1 MVRVRGVGQPLG
13 CQLRLA
19 RCNRHTIHPLS
30 CAAAADRYRRDFCHD
45 LTVHCHSIEPALHG
59 WCPDSAAVLY
69 DEPIMLLQAAR
80 AAACGLAQK
89 CCHVRTVSSVVDLI
103 SGSTVSEH
111 TSDLQQVARDFA
123 RQQLAPHG
131 AVWDKEEIFPV
142 DVLKQAAE
150 LGFAGLFVDEQY
162 GGCGLS
168 RSDGKDECNRCV
180 KHAAAQGHQP
190 RQCAPAGVVIFEALS
205 YGDVPT
211 TAYLTI
217 HNMVAGV
224 LNRWGRHAQHNVLVP
239 SPTADSHAASL
250 SALDV

>member
-1 MVRVRGVGQPLG
+1 
-13 CQLRLA
+13 
-19 RCNRHTIHPLS
+19 
-30 CAAAADRYRRDFCHD
+30 
-45 LTVHCHSIEPALHG
+45 
-59 WCPDSAAVLY
+59 
-69 DEPIMLLQAAR
+69 
-80 AAACGLAQK
+80 
-89 CCHVRTVSSVVDLI
+89 VSSVVDLI

-168 RSDGKDECNRCV
+168 RSDGKAKCKWCV

-224 LNRWGRHAQHNVLVP
+224 LNRWGRHAQHDVLDKQQQQQQQQQTK
-239 SPTADSHAASL
+239 SSSTNGREASATACGLRAAWMMHMAAGGLVHRWWHL
-250 SALDV
+250 SACISPPPP